1 MNALLKLVRNA
12 VIAVFIL
19 VALVGAAA
27 MYGIATPTA
36 DIDSKRE
43 AASKRAAD
51 ARRIEE
57 RNAAAR
63 EAGAKTAETLLE
75 FDKRKEDRKKIYSA
89 AFDLGKQRSQGKKT
103 LPDRS
108 FMDNLATEIIASY
121 GMDAESQDLQ
131 TQFRAGY
138 AKGFMAG
145 K

>member
-1 MNALLKLVRNA
+1 MKALLKLARNG
-12 VIAVFIL
+12 VIAVVVL

-43 AASKRAAD
+43 AASKRDAA
-51 ARRIEE
+51 AQLVEE

-63 EAGAKTAETLLE
+63 EAGRKTAEALLE
-75 FDKRKEDRKKIYSA
+75 VDKRNEDRKKIYSA
-89 AFDLGKQRSQGKKT
+89 AFDLGKQRSQGKKP

-108 FMDNLATEIIASY
+108 FMNKLATEIIASY
-121 GMDAESQDLQ
+121 GLDGESEALQ

-138 AKGFMAG
+138 TKGFMAG